1 MKKLF
6 ALSILIPLAMVCSCQ
21 KQDTTAEQQLA
32 QRKAELDAREQTLDE
47 REKALAEK
55 ERALARAPMRPS
67 DAQLRALQQRDSS
80 AASPVPAPSIPQG
93 LIPPHDPV
101 QAKAERDKRIQERL
115 TQRQQRLEAIQRM
128 RSSRA
133 NPPADTSA
141 PAGTSGSSETSAPA
155 SSDGEVPS
163 PSPSATPQQ

>member
-6 ALSILIPLAMVCSCQ
+6 ALSILIPLAMVSSCH
-21 KQDTTAEQQLA
+21 KQDTAAEQQLA
-32 QRKAELDAREQTLDE
+32 QRKAELDAREQALDE
-47 REKALAEK
+47 REKALTEK
-55 ERALARAPMRPS
+55 ERAFARAPVRPS

-80 AASPVPAPSIPQG
+80 AANPVPAPSIPQG